1 MDIVQGIQIWV
12 SNVLNLV
19 IGRMTGC
26 VSRLEFSIYFHF
38 GHFRFLYAALDKLSS
53 FFIAVIIIITHMQ
66 ANPKVIA

>member
-1 MDIVQGIQIWV
+1 
-12 SNVLNLV
+12 
-19 IGRMTGC
+19 MTGC

-53 FFIAVIIIITHMQ
+53 FLIAVIIIITHMQ